1 MSAELAVVQHELLRH
16 AAALEGLAGQARA
29 GLEPAAA
36 SAVEGRA
43 FGLMCAFLGEWL
55 SSSQEA
61 GLAAARHAAGGVEL
75 AAEQLRAVGRL
86 VETTDADVAGSL
98 SQLRQQLDTVPD
110 RRRET
115 A

>member
-1 MSAELAVVQHELLRH
+1 MSAELVVVQQELLRH
-16 AAALEGLAGQARA
+16 AVALEGLAGQARE

-55 SSSQEA
+55 ASSQEA

-86 VETTDADVAGSL
+86 VEAADADVAGAL
-98 SQLRQQLDTVPD
+98 AQLHEQLDSPSG
-110 RRRET
+110 RRRER

>member
-16 AAALEGLAGQARA
+16 AVALEGLAGHAREW
-29 GLEPAAA
+29 LEPAAA

-55 SSSQEA
+55 ASSQEA
-61 GLAAARHAAGGVEL
+61 GVAAVRHAAGGVEL

-86 VETTDADVAGSL
+86 VESTDTDVAASL
-98 SQLRQQLDTVPD
+98 AQLHAQLDPPSG
-110 RRRET
+110 RRRER